1 MEWARIRM
9 KYFARVVALNPYVEE
24 EITLSLGEYEI
35 CCFINEPHLIKI
47 GQCYLFELTLMFFND
62 IEINV
67 SNHPIM
73 SLTQV
78 ENTFSYQLTGML
90 FDNKLIVAN
99 LVFEDD
105 LFYHYSYFENQ
116 YITVTVD
123 RIDVEFIEPINHD
136 FF

>member
-1 MEWARIRM
+1 M
-9 KYFARVVALNPYVEE
+9 KYFARVIALNPYVEE
-24 EITLSLGEYEI
+24 EVTLSLGEYEI
-35 CCFINEPHLIKI
+35 CCFINESHLIKI
-47 GQCYLFELTLMFFND
+47 EQCYLVELTLMFFND
-62 IEINV
+62 IEIKV
-67 SNHPIM
+67 SNHPVM

-99 LVFEDD
+99 LVFEDN

-123 RIDVEFIEPINHD
+123 RINAEFIEPINHD
-136 FF
+136 LF